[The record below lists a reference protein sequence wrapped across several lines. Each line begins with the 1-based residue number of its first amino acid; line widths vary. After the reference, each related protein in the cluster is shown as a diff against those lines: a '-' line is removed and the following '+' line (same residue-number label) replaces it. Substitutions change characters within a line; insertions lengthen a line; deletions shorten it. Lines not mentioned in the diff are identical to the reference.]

1 MTEQRRPLRDKKAW
15 AGGSQKRRGNWTER
29 NGNGIWDSQYVC
41 MDRIYKDVTCVK
53 WGSGLLKD
61 NPQSRWRLLRVDCDG
76 MSKRGVGRATVLWML
91 SFHIIS
97 IIIRIIKKSFG
108 CPELKSSSRAKWVRL
123 KACHTKFSLPICFL
137 YILAIILSLIRPH
150 IPSISHKPAS

>member
-15 AGGSQKRRGNWTER
+15 AGGSQKRRGDWTER
-29 NGNGIWDSQYVC
+29 NDNGIWDSQYVR

-76 MSKRGVGRATVLWML
+76 MRKRWGGGRYAFFLYYL
-91 SFHIIS
+91 NYHKDN
-97 IIIRIIKKSFG
+97 KKSFG
-108 CPELKSSSRAKWVRL
+108 CPELKSSSRAKCKDWEPATQNFLFLYVFF
-123 KACHTKFSLPICFL
+123 TFSLSF
-137 YILAIILSLIRPH
+137 YLSSALISLLSPTSRRA
-150 IPSISHKPAS
+150 KEQ